1 MERGRAARTWSAS
14 RRWWRT
20 ARSRLAAGLRLR
32 DRLLTEA
39 ARSYVAGGVAT
50 VLSLAPVMSSADGRQ
65 WGVVDHLLV
74 FLAGYQLVYVVLT
87 LAVYLPASPR
97 TVARAAVA
105 MPRRGLVHRWLL
117 VAEPGAGA
125 ALVVGAGAMA
135 AAVVVLP
142 QADRFSSVLSAPLL
156 VAICVALIVSAW
168 ATMVLTYAVD
178 YLRRDAATGGLRF
191 PGEGPR
197 VFSDYLY
204 VAVSVGTTFGTTDVE
219 VTSSALRRTVT
230 GQALAAFLF
239 NAVIVAMTVASIAA
253 LAA

>member
-1 MERGRAARTWSAS
+1 MP

-20 ARSRLAAGLRLR
+20 ARARLTPERGLR

-39 ARSYVAGGVAT
+39 ARSYVAGGTAI
-50 VLSLAPVMSSADGRQ
+50 VLSLTPVMPSADGRP
-65 WGVVDHLLV
+65 WWVVDHLLV
-74 FLAGYQLVYVVLT
+74 FLAAYQLVYVGLT
-87 LAVYLPASPR
+87 LAVFLPASPQ
-97 TVARAAVA
+97 TVARAGAA
-105 MPRRGLVHRWLL
+105 MPRRGFVHRWLL

-142 QADRFSSVLSAPLL
+142 QADRFTSALPAPLL
-156 VAICVALIVSAW
+156 VAMCVVLIVTAW
-168 ATMVLTYAVD
+168 ATMVLTYAVE
-178 YLRRDAATGGLRF
+178 YLRRDGATGGLRF